1 MSKRETIGFITM
13 GSLPDDD
20 APLMETH
27 GLHFTPAA
35 DTGEAPEGY
44 TRAVPW
50 SEKEAKMSAA
60 LGLRVVMAVA
70 ADVERIGTKIHMSN
84 YNCHLVEGLPA
95 DVKANLKRLVTPTT
109 FKMMLDRFYDD
120 LLKKRKASHD

>member
-1 MSKRETIGFITM
+1 MSRETIGFITM

-27 GLHFTPAA
+27 GLHFMPAT

-44 TRAVPW
+44 IRAVPW

-60 LGLRVVMAVA
+60 LGLRTVLVVK
-70 ADVERIGTKIHMSN
+70 ADVERIGTKMHMSN
-84 YNCHLVEGLPA
+84 YNCYLVEGLPA
-95 DVKANLKRLVTPTT
+95 DVKANVERLVTPVMLQ
-109 FKMMLDRFYDD
+109 MMLDRFYDD
-120 LLKKRKASHD
+120 LQGKGKGQ

>member
-1 MSKRETIGFITM
+1 MSRETIGFITM
-13 GSLPDDD
+13 GSLPDED

-27 GLHFTPAA
+27 GWHFMPAT

-50 SEKEAKMSAA
+50 SEKEAKMSST
-60 LGLRVVMAVA
+60 LGLRAVLVVK
-70 ADVERIGTKIHMSN
+70 ADVERIGTKIHMNN

-95 DVKANLKRLVTPTT
+95 EVKANVKRLVTPTT
-109 FKMMLDRFYDD
+109 LKMMLDRFYDD
-120 LLKKRKASHD
+120 LQGKGKGQ

>member
-1 MSKRETIGFITM
+1 MSKRRETIGFITM

-27 GLHFTPAA
+27 GLYFMPVTG
-35 DTGEAPEGY
+35 TGESDESH

-60 LGLRVVMAVA
+60 LGLRAVLVVK

-84 YNCHLVEGLPA
+84 YNCHLVDGLPA
-95 DVKANLKRLVTPTT
+95 DVKANVKRLVTPTT

-120 LLKKRKASHD
+120 LQGKGKGQ

>member
-1 MSKRETIGFITM
+1 MSRETIGFIM
-13 GSLPDDD
+13 YRELPDDD
-20 APLMETH
+20 KPLMETH
-27 GLHFTPAA
+27 GLHFTPAT

-60 LGLRVVMAVA
+60 LGLRAVLA
-70 ADVERIGTKIHMSN
+70 VRADVERIGTKINMSN

-95 DVKANLKRLVTPTT
+95 DVKANVKRLVTPTT

-120 LLKKRKASHD
+120 LREKGRGQ

>member
-1 MSKRETIGFITM
+1 M

-27 GLHFTPAA
+27 GLHFMPAT
-35 DTGEAPEGY
+35 DTGEAPQGH

-50 SEKEAKMSAA
+50 SVKEAKMSAT
-60 LGLRVVMAVA
+60 LGLRAVLVVK

-84 YNCHLVEGLPA
+84 YNCYLVEGLPA
-95 DVKANLKRLVTPTT
+95 DVKANVKRLVTPTT
-109 FKMMLDRFYDD
+109 FKMILDRFYDD
-120 LLKKRKASHD
+120 LQGKGKRP

>member
-1 MSKRETIGFITM
+1 MSKRESIGFIM
-13 GSLPDDD
+13 YRELPDGDK
-20 APLMETH
+20 PYMETR
-27 GLHFTPAA
+27 GLHFMPVT
-35 DTGEAPEGY
+35 DTGESDESH

-95 DVKANLKRLVTPTT
+95 DVKANVKRLVTPTT

-120 LLKKRKASHD
+120 LQGKGKGQ

>member
-1 MSKRETIGFITM
+1 MA
-13 GSLPDDD
+13 SLPDDG

-27 GLHFTPAA
+27 GLHFTPAT

-44 TRAVPW
+44 TRAIPW
-50 SEKEAKMSAA
+50 SKQEAKMNAT
-60 LGLRVVMAVA
+60 LGLRAVLVVR

-95 DVKANLKRLVTPTT
+95 DVKANVKRLVTPKVFRTIVDT
-109 FKMMLDRFYDD
+109 FYDD
-120 LLKKRKASHD
+120 LDKKKPGRG